1 MSIGTTILL
10 FRERVPLPGLSD
22 HHGDSAMAFL
32 ETDLQLRELCERA
45 SREHDHEKLIDL
57 IKQIND
63 LLDQKH
69 RESGSEDDDERQA
82 APSLATL
89 FGSHRDRW
97 LREWLEYQPLFIALA
112 S

>member
-1 MSIGTTILL
+1 
-10 FRERVPLPGLSD
+10 
-22 HHGDSAMAFL
+22 MAFL

-82 APSLATL
+82 APALAAL

>member
-1 MSIGTTILL
+1 MPPP
-10 FRERVPLPGLSD
+10 VSD
-22 HHGDSAMAFL
+22 HSGDGAAMAFI
-32 ETDLQLRELCERA
+32 ETDLKLRELCERA
-45 SREHDHEKLIDL
+45 SKEHDHEKLIDL

-69 RESGSEDDDERQA
+69 RESDTEDDEKRQA
-82 APSLATL
+82 APALTVF
-89 FGSHRDRW
+89 FGSHRDQW